1 MPLSPLNEIDD
12 LEDYAENNGVAIVV
26 VSGSSDEE
34 VIANNNSICDVL
46 YNSAEFGPDCARF
59 CGKAFDLATNLNKS
73 ITYECHA
80 GLSCQAVP
88 AGGTEKP
95 LVAIVGRVFLKA
107 EKYKEATVRA
117 ISGDWR
123 IFPPTEVFGNI
134 LIAGSDKNIDEV
146 AQRLYSPIEESR
158 VNILEIPE
166 SKPVTVDQTFT
177 KIPPARNSELS
188 KMIDAFNRDR
198 SEKTEAENVRQ
209 RRAST
214 GTMAEWRSL
223 FGSIMKFDYEKG
235 VTTILEFLARHYKLD
250 SIVWLEARDDNFMP
264 VFSYGDL
271 SRKRLKLGISTNN
284 PRLLFSNRNEI
295 PIELKERK
303 ADGEINEN
311 RRLYLFTSFVGGDVR
326 GAFAVSGERID
337 DKKRREIARF
347 TQLVATQLELM
358 RLRGEVSHQ
367 DWLTQ
372 AVRKFNESLRTIDT
386 DDFWLNLTQISAE
399 LLRSERASLL
409 VQNEKT
415 NQLRTRAAVGA
426 KADLFNDPEV
436 GERISKTVLEA
447 GKPVVV
453 ADMEKLSIKPSPDDW
468 NYKTSSFISYPVVI
482 GDRKVAVMNF
492 TDRVGGS
499 SFSEADLEFLQAI
512 APQVAVAIDRASLK
526 EKAGEFEQLSV
537 TDGLTGLLNR
547 RYLEERLDE
556 EIKRSS
562 RHRFPMSVL
571 MLDVDDFKSYNDSF
585 GHQAGDSALKIAADV
600 IRESLRDEDVAAR
613 YGGEEFS
620 VMLPHTSSE
629 EASAIAERIRSRFE
643 TTEFP
648 FRQVTISIGIA
659 SYSLELQT
667 AVELIR
673 AADNALYEA
682 KRSGRNLV
690 KLFDGTEGTT
700 TDHIH

>member
-12 LEDYAENNGVAIVV
+12 LEVYAAKNGVAIIVAD
-26 VSGSSDEE
+26 GSSHQE
-34 VIANNNSICDVL
+34 VLANNNSVCEVL
-46 YNSAEFGPDCARF
+46 YNSVEFGPECARF
-59 CGKAFDLATNLNKS
+59 CGKAYDLAINLNKPV
-73 ITYECHA
+73 TYECHA
-80 GLSCQAVP
+80 GLSCKAVP
-88 AGGTEKP
+88 AGGGEKP
-95 LVAIVGRVFLKA
+95 LVAIVGRIFLKA

-123 IFPPTEVFGNI
+123 IFPPTEVFSNI
-134 LIAGSDKNIDEV
+134 LIAGSAKNVDAV
-146 AQRLYSPIEESR
+146 AERLYSPIEENR

-166 SKPVTVDQTFT
+166 SKPDSTVSRVQ
-177 KIPPARNSELS
+177 PARNSELS
-188 KMIDAFNRDR
+188 KMIEAFNRDR
-198 SEKTEAENVRQ
+198 GEREESEKVRQ

-250 SIVWLEARDDNFMP
+250 SIVWLEARDDNFEP
-264 VFSYGDL
+264 VFVHGNL
-271 SRKRLKLGISTNN
+271 SNKRLKLGISTNN
-284 PRLLFSNRNEI
+284 PRLLFSNRNET

-303 ADGEINEN
+303 ADGEINTE
-311 RRLYLFTSFVGGDVR
+311 RSLYLFSSVVGGDVR
-326 GAFAVSGERID
+326 GAFAISGERID
-337 DKKRREIARF
+337 SKKRREIARF

-415 NQLRTRAAVGA
+415 KQLRTRAAFGA

-453 ADMEKLSIKPSPDDW
+453 ADMEKLSIKRSPDDW

-482 GDRKVAVMNF
+482 GERKVAVMNF
-492 TDRVGGS
+492 TDRAGGS

-585 GHQAGDSALKIAADV
+585 GHQAGDAALKIAADV
-600 IRESLRDEDVAAR
+600 IRESLRNEDVAAR

-620 VMLPHTSSE
+620 VMLPQTSSE
-629 EASAIAERIRSRFE
+629 EASAIAERIRSRIE
-643 TTEFP
+643 TAQFP
-648 FRQVTISIGIA
+648 FRPVTISIGIA
-659 SYSLELQT
+659 SYSHELQT

-673 AADNALYEA
+673 AADNALYQA

-690 KLFDGTEGTT
+690 KLFDGTEGTSA
-700 TDHIH
+700 DHIH

>member
-12 LEDYAENNGVAIVV
+12 LEDYAEKNGVAIVV

-46 YNSAEFGPDCARF
+46 YNSVEFGPDCARF
-59 CGKAFDLATNLNKS
+59 CGKAFDLATNLNKPV
-73 ITYECHA
+73 TYECHA
-80 GLSCQAVP
+80 GLSCKAVP
-88 AGGTEKP
+88 AGGGEKP

-134 LIAGSDKNIDEV
+134 LIAGSGKNVEEV
-146 AQRLYSPIEESR
+146 SERLFSPIEENR
-158 VNILEIPE
+158 IDILELPE
-166 SKPVTVDQTFT
+166 SKPVQTDKNFT
-177 KIPPARNSELS
+177 RTPARNSELS
-188 KMIDAFNRDR
+188 KMIEAFNRDR
-198 SEKTEAENVRQ
+198 SERSESEQIRQ

-250 SIVWLEARDDNFMP
+250 SIVWLEARDDNFVP
-264 VFSYGDL
+264 VFSHGNL
-271 SRKRLKLGISTNN
+271 SSKRLKIGLSTNN

-295 PIELKERK
+295 PIELKERRT
-303 ADGEINEN
+303 DGEINTE
-311 RRLYLFTSFVGGDVR
+311 RTLYLFSSFVGGDVR
-326 GAFAVSGERID
+326 GAFAVSGELID
-337 DKKRREIARF
+337 SNKRREIARF

-372 AVRKFNESLRTIDT
+372 AVRKFNESLDSIDT

-426 KADLFNDPEV
+426 RADLFNDPEV

-453 ADMEKLSIKPSPDDW
+453 SDMEKLSIKPSPDDW

-492 TDRVGGS
+492 TDRAGGS

-512 APQVAVAIDRASLK
+512 VPQVAVAIDRASLK

-585 GHQAGDSALKIAADV
+585 GHQAGDSALKTAADV
-600 IRESLRDEDVAAR
+600 IRESLRNEDVAAR

-620 VMLPHTSSE
+620 VMLPQTSSE
-629 EASAIAERIRSRFE
+629 EASAIAERIRRRFE

-648 FRQVTISIGIA
+648 YRQVTISIGIA
-659 SYSLELQT
+659 SYSRELQT

-673 AADNALYEA
+673 AADNALYQA

-690 KLFDGTEGTT
+690 KLFDGTEGTSA
-700 TDHIH
+700 DHIH